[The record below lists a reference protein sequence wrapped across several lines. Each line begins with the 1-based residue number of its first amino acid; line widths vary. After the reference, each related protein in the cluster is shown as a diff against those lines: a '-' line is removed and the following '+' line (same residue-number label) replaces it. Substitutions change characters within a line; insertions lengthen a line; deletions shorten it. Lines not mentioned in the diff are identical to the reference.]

1 MHWYLPGT
9 KAGGPVRS
17 VFSMISLLKDH
28 FDFYIITS
36 NKDLGS
42 DTEYPGIIPNTLFEK
57 EGVNYFYFND
67 AYNTADNLLA
77 LLTKIDADLI
87 YLNSF
92 WSFTFS
98 INIIRLKNRKLITAP
113 ILLAPRGMLSKGA
126 LSLKSFKKNI
136 YLISAKIFAWYKHV
150 YFHATNKQEEEDIK
164 ARFRSAKITIASN
177 LNSGTLVKNTTLK
190 NSGEFKLF
198 FLSRISEV
206 KNLHFALEILKEIP
220 ADVGITYDIYG
231 NLEDQN
237 YWNRCNDII
246 KQLPKNVSVAYKGE
260 LAFNEVQK
268 TIANYHALLLPTLN
282 ENFGHSIVESLL
294 TGCSVIISDQ
304 TPWNDIE
311 KNNAGYAVALD
322 NKQGFI
328 QAILQL
334 AKLDENEFSQ
344 KSKAANSYIS
354 SKIEVDKSI
363 NLYKNLFNGFAKN

>member
-17 VFSMISLLKDH
+17 VFSMINLLKSY
-28 FDFYIITS
+28 FDFYIITL

-42 DTEYPGIIPNTLFEK
+42 DKEYPGITPNILFEK
-57 EGVNYFYFND
+57 EGVNYFYFTD
-67 AYNTADNLLA
+67 EHNTADNLLA
-77 LLTKIDADLI
+77 LLNKINPALI

-136 YLISAKIFAWYKHV
+136 YLTSAKIFGWYKHV
-150 YFHATNKQEEEDIK
+150 HFHATNKQEKEDIK

-177 LNSGTLVKNTTLK
+177 LNSGTIIRNSTLK
-190 NSGEFKLF
+190 NTDELKLF

-206 KNLHFALEILKEIP
+206 KNLHFALELLKDIPSEI
-220 ADVGITYDIYG
+220 AVTYDIYG
-231 NLEDQN
+231 NLEDQD
-237 YWNRCNDII
+237 YWNRCAVII
-246 KQLPKNVSVAYKGE
+246 KQLPKNISVAYKGE

-294 TGCSVIISDQ
+294 TGCPVIISDQ
-304 TPWNDIE
+304 TPWNDLE
-311 KNNAGYAVALD
+311 NKSAGYSIALD
-322 NKQGFI
+322 NKQKFI
-328 QAILQL
+328 EAITCLG
-334 AKLDENEFSQ
+334 KLNHDEFLQ
-344 KSKAANSYIS
+344 KSNAANSYIS